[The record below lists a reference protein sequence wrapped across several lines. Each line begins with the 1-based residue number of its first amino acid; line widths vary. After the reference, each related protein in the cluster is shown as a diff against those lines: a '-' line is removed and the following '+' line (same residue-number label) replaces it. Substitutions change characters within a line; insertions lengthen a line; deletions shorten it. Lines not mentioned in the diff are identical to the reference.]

1 MTAQARLSTLQ
12 AAAVR
17 LKGERATLT
26 HALRLARLDAR
37 LCQQRLALRLRFIYD
52 HGTTSSLD
60 VVMGAKSL
68 GDAMTELDDFNRV
81 AASNADVLLQVR
93 SAQHHMTYLQ
103 RTPASREQT
112 LAATTSDGG
121 ADRFRA

>member
-1 MTAQARLSTLQ
+1 MRSDAS
-12 AAAVR
+12 
-17 LKGERATLT
+17 LT

-37 LCQQRLALRLRFIYD
+37 LSQKRLATRLRFIYE

-68 GDAMTELDDFNRV
+68 EDAMTQLDDFNRV

-93 SAQHHMTYLQ
+93 SAQHRMPTCSAL
-103 RTPASREQT
+103 
-112 LAATTSDGG
+112 
-121 ADRFRA
+121 